1 MDCGRRIA
9 LIIFFNNNME
19 IITKKPMVLGTV
31 RLDVGTPLT
40 VPDLIGNIMIERSLA
55 DAAKPAKKRKKE

>member
-1 MDCGRRIA
+1 
-9 LIIFFNNNME
+9 ME

-40 VPDLIGNIMIERSLA
+40 VPDSTGNIMIERSLA
-55 DAAKPAKKRKKE
+55 DAAKPTKKRKKG